1 MRWWFMTAGL
11 VLVAACSGGDDKAGD
26 TGAAGT
32 ASDTDT
38 DTDTDSDADADTDTD
53 ADTDADT
60 DTDTDTDIARG
71 TLSGTVVSGGGA
83 LQDNPLKLCRG
94 LACLNEFTG
103 SDGSFAF
110 ADVAADWHSFEIV
123 VTDSSRATVL
133 VPVQL
138 GAEEVFS
145 LDVNVP
151 DLDAASSMPS
161 SPTEVEMGEGL
172 LLTISGGDIEPPLF
186 VDPATE
192 VAGVRVPQ
200 ADWIPVIGA
209 TEVVDQWF
217 LAPYHHKAVNGGLPI
232 RFENLWK
239 LKDGTSY
246 EVWVASYDD
255 SAWHSAGTVTV
266 GGGFLEGGV
275 LIDEVSTVA
284 LVVP

>member
-1 MRWWFMTAGL
+1 MRSGVWVLLAGL
-11 VLVAACSGGDDKAGD
+11 TVS
-26 TGAAGT
+26 GAAWAQDCAAPYT
-32 ASDTDT
+32 SDN
-38 DTDTDSDADADTDTD
+38 
-53 ADTDADT
+53 
-60 DTDTDTDIARG
+60 
-71 TLSGTVVSGGGA
+71 LLGA
-83 LQDNPLKLCRG
+83 LVEVEDKLLNEDAAAALAGAEGMQSG

-123 VTDSSRATVL
+123 ATDSSRATVL